1 MTHAS
6 PTTSTLII
14 CTQVDDDANN
24 DSAVGEEE
32 AILSM
37 DSSFKE
43 LFAGTHRHCIE
54 LIKDYDA
61 PAWKDLPS
69 NPLFSSKFLHRLLK
83 FYMPTA
89 PIWSNLL
96 LGNFVRRYG
105 YPSDSANTSC
115 ACHFGRTTGTSEC
128 QMRVLKETILNKK
141 IYSRIDEVVSKL
153 GDSIEAVEIQYAD
166 YAFLQKRKARILPAK
181 KQKPAEERWN
191 KRKKTARSTG
201 LYTSEK
207 PPINLITMV
216 NTRLLGR
223 NDDAN
228 LGKSHFYIEN

>member
-1 MTHAS
+1 
-6 PTTSTLII
+6 
-14 CTQVDDDANN
+14 
-24 DSAVGEEE
+24 
-32 AILSM
+32 M

-43 LFAGTHRHCIE
+43 LFTATYRHCIE
-54 LIKDYDA
+54 LIKEYDA

-69 NPLFSSKFLHRLLK
+69 NPLFSTRFLHRLLK
-83 FYMPTA
+83 LYMPTA
-89 PIWSNLL
+89 PMWSNLL
-96 LGNFVRRYG
+96 LGNYVRRYG
-105 YPSDSANTSC
+105 YPSDSAITAC

-153 GDSIEAVEIQYAD
+153 GDTIEAVEIQYAD
-166 YAFLQKRKARILPAK
+166 YASLQKRKARILPAK

-191 KRKKTARSTG
+191 KRKKTARKTG

-207 PPINLITMV
+207 PPVDLITMM

-223 NDDAN
+223 NDDVN
-228 LGKSHFYIEN
+228 LGKFHFHIEHPHKGLE

>member
-1 MTHAS
+1 
-6 PTTSTLII
+6 
-14 CTQVDDDANN
+14 
-24 DSAVGEEE
+24 
-32 AILSM
+32 M

-43 LFAGTHRHCIE
+43 LFTAAYRHCIE
-54 LIKDYDA
+54 LIKDYDG

-96 LGNFVRRYG
+96 SGNFFRRYG
-105 YPSDSANTSC
+105 YPSDSAITSC

-128 QMRVLKETILNKK
+128 RMRVLKETILNKK

-153 GDSIEAVEIQYAD
+153 GDTIEAVEIQYAD
-166 YAFLQKRKARILPAK
+166 YASMQKRKARLLPAK
-181 KQKPAEERWN
+181 KQKLAEERWS
-191 KRKKTARSTG
+191 KRKKTARTTG

-207 PPINLITMV
+207 PPVNLITMMT
-216 NTRLLGR
+216 TRLLGR

-228 LGKSHFYIEN
+228 LGKFHFHTKSSYSDLE